1 MGMMFGGGMGMNRG
15 PSNEGGFGGIP
26 PELGASVAILTEH
39 EPEPKRVDIDFVH
52 SRKAWTKPL
61 TFRVLLGGFK
71 AAIAGI
77 FLLVVAET
85 FSQQVG
91 PRLVQ
96 YALDHGIIGHHDF
109 GVVKVCVALYVASV
123 VVAVAAVAGTAAF
136 DSGVSSRNGLFTSAS
151 PISWANSSAESCSSR
166 SACCSCGVSAR
177 CWRSRKSSA
186 GDI

>member
-1 MGMMFGGGMGMNRG
+1 MGMMFGGGMMGRG

-39 EPEPKRVDIDFVH
+39 EPEPTPVQIDFVH
-52 SRKAWTKPL
+52 SQRAWTKPL

-96 YALDHGIIGHHDF
+96 YALDHGIIHHHDF
-109 GVVKVCVALYVASV
+109 GVVQWCVFLYLLSVLVAIGAGAARIMWSGRLGESV
-123 VVAVAAVAGTAAF
+123 LYKLRVAVFTHLQRLGLDFYTQEAA
-136 DSGVSSRNGLFTSAS
+136 GVVMTRMTYDV
-151 PISWANSSAESCSSR
+151 E
-166 SACCSCGVSAR
+166 
-177 CWRSRKSSA
+177 
-186 GDI
+186 